1 MLGCRFESGWW
12 IARSTPHV
20 PVWDKSA
27 RHDGTFSPADFVSV
41 IDDVPLIDVAGAGGK
56 APSSVQYRAHPDALR
71 AGEEPPPSVGPMKS
85 GLSGVTMTENRA
97 RNGKLGV
104 IIGALIAVGLAVFL
118 LTGGEHVGKKTVNSD
133 ADLPPIAKG
142 QSR

>member
-1 MLGCRFESGWW
+1 
-12 IARSTPHV
+12 
-20 PVWDKSA
+20 
-27 RHDGTFSPADFVSV
+27 
-41 IDDVPLIDVAGAGGK
+41 
-56 APSSVQYRAHPDALR
+56 VQYRAHPDALR
-71 AGEEPPPSVGPMKS
+71 AGEEPPPGVGPIKS

-142 QSR
+142 QSRWQQAHPSAWITSKEMSSTPPKSAGSCGSGHRELWYLQLKISKQRRRDF

>member
-1 MLGCRFESGWW
+1 
-12 IARSTPHV
+12 
-20 PVWDKSA
+20 
-27 RHDGTFSPADFVSV
+27 
-41 IDDVPLIDVAGAGGK
+41 
-56 APSSVQYRAHPDALR
+56 
-71 AGEEPPPSVGPMKS
+71 MKS
-85 GLSGVTMTENRA
+85 GLSGVMMTENRA

-118 LTGGEHVGKKTVNSD
+118 LTGGEQVGKKTVNSD